1 MGMTLGRC
9 AQTYLFLRLKH
20 DPERARVA
28 AVRPQVGIQL
38 YRSHRVYR
46 SHRAVAQFLRSP
58 GRRHFALSRLLY
70 REYIKNEV
78 SIISLLI

>member
-28 AVRPQVGIQL
+28 AVRPRVGIQL
-38 YRSHRVYR
+38 SHRVYR
-46 SHRAVAQFLRSP
+46 SHRAVAQFPRSP
-58 GRRHFALSRLLY
+58 GRRHFALSRLPY

>member
-46 SHRAVAQFLRSP
+46 SHRAVAQFPRSP
-58 GRRHFALSRLLY
+58 GRRHVALSRLLY

>member
-46 SHRAVAQFLRSP
+46 SHRAVAQFPRSP
-58 GRRHFALSRLLY
+58 GRRHFALSRLPY

>member
-46 SHRAVAQFLRSP
+46 SHRAVAQFPRSP
-58 GRRHFALSRLLY
+58 GRRHFALSRLPY
-70 REYIKNEV
+70 REYSKTKFP
-78 SIISLLI
+78 